1 MDPKEVEMKTL
12 NRFFRT
18 VGGVWGGRAKP
29 LHGRQP
35 QFLRY
40 PTLEALEPRWVPS
53 ATNGTSAI
61 TGNFNGTA
69 IPAGD
74 TLWFSS
80 DFKVN
85 GLGQSPVT
93 LQFTQGSIAFTANGT
108 TYTVNIPNADVTFS
122 PTATTATTTFNASQD
137 TWETI
142 LPMHF
147 SGNGFLSGAALAL
160 PGGLPGG
167 IHNVTWQGQ
176 FSASTPGVS
185 VNWQWAAAAYKNFS
199 SDYNAL
205 DVKPVDDNHVSA
217 YQNSDHAG
225 TPEAFLPFVVGGA
238 TGGGGSNFTGS
249 LSATAQ
255 VTPATSSG
263 ISGQITSA
271 AGIALGGE
279 VVTLTTTNS
288 QGQLVTFTA
297 TTDSNGNYQFTGLEA
312 GNYTL
317 NVVPPLGSSI
327 TEQVGT
333 VNGTSNGTDVGNG
346 TISNVSLTAG
356 STGSNY
362 NFQIALLIIA

>member
-1 MDPKEVEMKTL
+1 M
-12 NRFFRT
+12 
-18 VGGVWGGRAKP
+18 
-29 LHGRQP
+29 
-35 QFLRY
+35 
-40 PTLEALEPRWVPS
+40 
-53 ATNGTSAI
+53 SAI

-74 TLWFSS
+74 TVWFSS

-85 GLGQSPVT
+85 GLGKSPVT
-93 LQFTQGSIAFTANGT
+93 LQFTQGSIEFTANGT
-108 TYTVNIPNADVTFS
+108 TYTVNTPNADVTFS
-122 PTATTATTTFNASQD
+122 PTATTATTTFDASLN
-137 TWETI
+137 TWETT

-176 FSASTPGVS
+176 FSTSTPGVS
-185 VNWQWAAAAYKNFS
+185 VNWQWAAAAYTNFS
-199 SDYNAL
+199 SDYGAL
-205 DVKPVDDNHVSA
+205 NVKPVDDNHVSA

-255 VTPATSSG
+255 VTPATASSS

-271 AGIALGGE
+271 SGIALSGE

-297 TTDSNGNYQFTGLEA
+297 TTDSNGNYKFTGLEA
-312 GNYTL
+312 GTYSL
-317 NVVPPLGSSI
+317 SVVPPSGSSI

-333 VNGTSNGTDVGNG
+333 VSGTSNGTDLGNG
-346 TISNVSLTAG
+346 TIGNISLSTG
-356 STGSNY
+356 STGSSY
-362 NFQIALLIIA
+362 DFQVQLIIAA